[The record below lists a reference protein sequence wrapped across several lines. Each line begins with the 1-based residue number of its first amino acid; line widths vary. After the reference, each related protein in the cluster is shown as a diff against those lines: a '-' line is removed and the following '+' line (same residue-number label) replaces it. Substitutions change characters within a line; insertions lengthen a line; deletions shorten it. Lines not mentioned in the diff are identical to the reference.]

1 VTERDSRIL
10 GIDPGSR
17 ITGFGVIETRGG
29 GYTYI
34 ASGCITA
41 RGESLAER
49 LCSLFDGMEEVVNEY
64 GPSVMAVE
72 RVFVQ
77 RNVDSALK
85 LGQAR
90 GAVICAGARRALPVH
105 EYTPA
110 EIKKAIVGK
119 GNADKAQI
127 QHMAKVLLNLR
138 GALSADAGDAL
149 ACALCHAHV
158 ARGRARMSPYQQAVS
173 AGSR

>member
-1 VTERDSRIL
+1 LTDRDTRIL
-10 GIDPGSR
+10 GVDPGSR

-29 GYTYI
+29 GYQYI

-41 RGESLAER
+41 RGETLAER
-49 LCSLFDGMEEVVNEY
+49 LRSLFRGMEEVVGEY
-64 GPSVMAVE
+64 TPAVMAVE

-90 GAVICAGARRALPVH
+90 GAVICAGALQPLAVH

-138 GALSADAGDAL
+138 GALSADAADAL
-149 ACALCHAHV
+149 ACALCHAHL
-158 ARGRARMSPYQQAVS
+158 ARSLERMSRCRQTMT
-173 AGSR
+173 AGPQ

>member
-1 VTERDSRIL
+1 MTDRDTRIL
-10 GIDPGSR
+10 GVDPGSR

-29 GYTYI
+29 GYTYV

-41 RGESLAER
+41 RGETLAER
-49 LCSLFDGMEEVVNEY
+49 LRTLFTGMEEVVGEY
-64 GPSVMAVE
+64 APAVMAVE

-77 RNVDSALK
+77 HNVDSALK

-90 GAVICAGARRALPVH
+90 GAVICAGALQSLPVH

-138 GALSADAGDAL
+138 GTLSTDAGDAL
-149 ACALCHAHV
+149 ACALCHAHL
-158 ARGRARMSPYQQAVS
+158 ARSRERMGPHRQAVT